1 MVPIPSG
8 VSDHR
13 KPNKDEVS
21 DGHNCGATLV
31 GLRADPASS
40 PEDWENDFD
49 FDSSTSIL
57 PPAAARGVGIDPPP
71 AAGQSPSPRA
81 SITLAER
88 RDLEELLKTM
98 PTYSICPENI
108 GANLLSQNLPA
119 ITKLGIKDLLREMQH
134 TSFTPSDPL
143 SEIHSQHKDRA
154 NPPKAG
160 LVESQELNLAL
171 AKGKKN
177 LQVIDRPELFNFRLF
192 GSDHI
197 NKYRFPKGEVFAHVE
212 LARTY
217 RSTGQTGSAMLQ
229 LQHALKA
236 LGEW

>member
-1 MVPIPSG
+1 MVPIPGG
-8 VSDHR
+8 VSDR
-13 KPNKDEVS
+13 KTNKDEAS

-57 PPAAARGVGIDPPP
+57 PPSAAARGVGIDPPQP
-71 AAGQSPSPRA
+71 SGQSPSPRA
-81 SITLAER
+81 SITVAER

-98 PTYSICPENI
+98 PTYPHCAEIT
-108 GANLLSQNLPA
+108 GANLLLQNLPA

-143 SEIHSQHKDRA
+143 TEIQSQNKDRA

-160 LVESQELNLAL
+160 LVESQEWNLAL

-177 LQVIDRPELFNFRLF
+177 LQVIVTIFSFSNVLL
-192 GSDHI
+192 HI
-197 NKYRFPKGEVFAHVE
+197 WF
-212 LARTY
+212 
-217 RSTGQTGSAMLQ
+217 
-229 LQHALKA
+229 
-236 LGEW
+236 